1 MRRSIVI
8 GLLVAAL
15 IPVAA
20 AAQNCEPDSVA
31 VQILG
36 SGGPQIN
43 PFRSST
49 SYLLWVGDQARV
61 LVDMGGGAYGRFG
74 QTQAKLTD
82 LSLVA
87 VSHLHPDHISDLPA
101 FLWQSHLIRKEP
113 LPVVGPSGNDAA
125 PDFST
130 FLSRLFDEK
139 DGAFPTLGATLGGKR
154 RDIPGTPRP
163 NDGTVRLDVA
173 VVDVT
178 KAEPMTVYD
187 RDGLT
192 VTALGIPHGNMP
204 TLAYRVKV
212 RNMSIVFSSDQTG
225 TEPKVRRFRK
235 GREYSDHASGSC
247 GRRQEQSAACCTGRC
262 RQSRARGG
270 RWTAYRQ
277 PYRHFQSRCRLGRT
291 QNELHWSTDGRCR
304 SAVHAGEMNGKSCM
318 LTMSASGRHE
328 TDLPTGADD
337 VRCSG

>member
-113 LPVVGPSGNDAA
+113 LPIVGPSGNDAA

-225 TEPKVRRFRK
+225 TDPKFVDFAK
-235 GREYSDHASGSC
+235 GANILIMHLALAAGVKNNPLHAAPDVVGKVAQEAGA
-247 GRRQEQSAACCTGRC
+247 GRLIVSHIGIFNLDAALAELKTNYTG
-262 RQSRARGG
+262 
-270 RWTAYRQ
+270 
-277 PYRHFQSRCRLGRT
+277 P
-291 QNELHWSTDGRCR
+291 
-304 SAVHAGEMNGKSCM
+304 
-318 LTMSASGRHE
+318 LTV
-328 TDLPTGADD
+328 GADLLCTP
-337 VRCSG
+337 VK

>member
-154 RDIPGTPRP
+154 RDIPGAPRP
-163 NDGTVRLDVA
+163 NDGTVRLDVG
-173 VVDVT
+173 VVNVT
-178 KAEPMTVYD
+178 KAEPTTVYD

-225 TEPKVRRFRK
+225 TDPKFVDFAK
-235 GREYSDHASGSC
+235 GANILIMHLALAAGVKNNPLHAAPDVVGKVAQEAGA
-247 GRRQEQSAACCTGRC
+247 GRLIVSHIGIFNLDAALAELKTNYTG
-262 RQSRARGG
+262 
-270 RWTAYRQ
+270 
-277 PYRHFQSRCRLGRT
+277 P
-291 QNELHWSTDGRCR
+291 
-304 SAVHAGEMNGKSCM
+304 
-318 LTMSASGRHE
+318 LTV
-328 TDLPTGADD
+328 GADLLCTP
-337 VRCSG
+337 VK

>member
-154 RDIPGTPRP
+154 RDIPGAPRP

-225 TEPKVRRFRK
+225 TDPKFVDFAK
-235 GREYSDHASGSC
+235 GANILIMHLALAAGVKNNPLHAAPDVVGKVAQEAGA
-247 GRRQEQSAACCTGRC
+247 GRLIVSHIGIFNLDAALAELKTNYTG
-262 RQSRARGG
+262 
-270 RWTAYRQ
+270 
-277 PYRHFQSRCRLGRT
+277 P
-291 QNELHWSTDGRCR
+291 
-304 SAVHAGEMNGKSCM
+304 
-318 LTMSASGRHE
+318 LTV
-328 TDLPTGADD
+328 GADLLCTP
-337 VRCSG
+337 VK

>member
-1 MRRSIVI
+1 
-8 GLLVAAL
+8 
-15 IPVAA
+15 
-20 AAQNCEPDSVA
+20 
-31 VQILG
+31 
-36 SGGPQIN
+36 
-43 PFRSST
+43 
-49 SYLLWVGDQARV
+49 
-61 LVDMGGGAYGRFG
+61 MGGGAYGRFG

-225 TEPKVRRFRK
+225 TDPKFVDFAK
-235 GREYSDHASGSC
+235 GANILIMHLALAAGVKNNPLHAAPDVVGKVAQEAGA
-247 GRRQEQSAACCTGRC
+247 GRLIVSHIGIFNLDAALAELKTNYTG
-262 RQSRARGG
+262 
-270 RWTAYRQ
+270 
-277 PYRHFQSRCRLGRT
+277 P
-291 QNELHWSTDGRCR
+291 
-304 SAVHAGEMNGKSCM
+304 
-318 LTMSASGRHE
+318 LTV
-328 TDLPTGADD
+328 GADLLCTP
-337 VRCSG
+337 VK

>member
-225 TEPKVRRFRK
+225 TDPKFVDFAK
-235 GREYSDHASGSC
+235 GANVLIMHLALPAGVKNNPLHAAPDVV
-247 GRRQEQSAACCTGRC
+247 GRIAQEANVGRLIVSHIGIFDLDAAL
-262 RQSRARGG
+262 ADLK
-270 RWTAYRQ
+270 TAYTG
-277 PYRHFQSRCRLGRT
+277 P
-291 QNELHWSTDGRCR
+291 
-304 SAVHAGEMNGKSCM
+304 
-318 LTMSASGRHE
+318 LTVG
-328 TDLPTGADD
+328 TDLLCTPIK
-337 VRCSG
+337 

>member
-1 MRRSIVI
+1 MRRSIVL
-8 GLLVAAL
+8 GLLAATL
-15 IPVAA
+15 NPAVA

-36 SGGPQIN
+36 SGGPRIN

-49 SYLLWVGDQARV
+49 SYLLWVGDQAKV

-101 FLWQSHLIRKEP
+101 FLWQSHLTRKEP
-113 LPVVGPSGNDAA
+113 LPIVGPSGNDAA

-139 DGAFPTLGATLGGKR
+139 NGAFPTLGATLGGQR
-154 RDIPGTPRP
+154 RDIPSGPLS
-163 NDGTVRLDVA
+163 GGGSVRLEA
-173 VVDVT
+173 GVVDVT
-178 KAEPMTVYD
+178 KAEPTTVFD

-204 TLAYRVKV
+204 TLAYRVTV

-225 TEPKVRRFRK
+225 ADPKFVNFAK
-235 GREYSDHASGSC
+235 GANTLIMHLALAAGVKNNPLHGAPDVV
-247 GRRQEQSAACCTGRC
+247 GRVAHEAGVGRLIVSHIGIFDLDAALADLKTNYTG
-262 RQSRARGG
+262 
-270 RWTAYRQ
+270 
-277 PYRHFQSRCRLGRT
+277 P
-291 QNELHWSTDGRCR
+291 
-304 SAVHAGEMNGKSCM
+304 
-318 LTMSASGRHE
+318 LTV
-328 TDLPTGADD
+328 GADLLCTP
-337 VRCSG
+337 VK